1 MKTLV
6 IRGAA
11 PLPPALREMIER
23 GSTDLIERSA
33 AELAGAA
40 LEADRIVFWSGG
52 DEPELRRAAE
62 HYARREREGGG
73 ESVMFVTTGD
83 TAASSI
89 GRFAPDEV
97 FVWPRDEDRL
107 TLAFLTSA

>member
-1 MKTLV
+1 M

-11 PLPPALREMIER
+11 PLPQALREVIER
-23 GSTDLIERSA
+23 GSTELLERAPADLV
-33 AELAGAA
+33 AGAP
-40 LEADRIVFWSGG
+40 EADRIVFWSGG

-73 ESVMFVTTGD
+73 ETVMFVTTGD
-83 TAASSI
+83 TPASTLD
-89 GRFAPDEV
+89 RFAPDEV